1 MKVLVAGASGLVGRD
16 LTSLLTETNIEW
28 IGTYN
33 SNPFHNSYK
42 VNFLDIEEVDIFIS
56 TYKPTTC
63 INCIAERNVD
73 LCETNWNHTKQ
84 VNIKITENIAAICN
98 KYNIHLIHISTDYVF
113 DGKLQPFAP
122 DSITNPLQN
131 YGISKLIAEK
141 RVQAICNEG
150 CIIRVPVLYTH
161 NTIRLDETAIG
172 LIGKKVLNRLE
183 VFTEDNLNIRRP
195 LYIPDLCKF
204 IYNNIINIKRG
215 VYHFYNPYDKYTKYE
230 ISQVI
235 TKYLHKTSTITPII
249 PMLNSER
256 PYDTQ
261 FIDTQYKIEDYSITS
276 LVRGIEE
283 CFSKL
288 YHPLLSFD
296 RKPSESIFIVL
307 DMDGTLIDTDNL
319 HYNAYKLALLE
330 YNIEL
335 EYDKYINII
344 RIDDYLASL
353 FEENIVQDIKT
364 KKNKYLQKN
373 TNIKFMDGAKKLI
386 EWIAD
391 FNINH
396 VVVTNT
402 SNNNVNYFKE
412 VLPTLNLLKNWVTRE
427 DTVKSKPDPEPYLYA
442 KDKFYKNE
450 KYIIGFENTYSGYMS
465 LKAITSCIYIITEK
479 NTVTYNKMKNEDV
492 YLINSFYSLNNSVP
506 K

>member
-16 LTSLLTETNIEW
+16 LTTLLTETNIEW

-42 VNFLDIEEVDIFIS
+42 VNFLDIEELDTFIS
-56 TYKPTTC
+56 KHKPTIC
-63 INCIAERNVD
+63 VNCIAERNVD

-84 VNIKITENIAAICN
+84 VNIKITENIATICN

-113 DGKLQPFAP
+113 DGKLQPFSP

-141 RVQAICNEG
+141 RIQTQCKG
-150 CIIRVPVLYTH
+150 SCIIRVPVLYTH
-161 NTIRLDETAIG
+161 NTVRLDETAIG

-195 LYIPDLCKF
+195 LYIPDFCKF
-204 IYNNIINIKRG
+204 IYDNIINTKSGI
-215 VYHFYNPYDKYTKYE
+215 YHFYNQHDKYTKYE

-235 TKYLHKTSTITPII
+235 TKYLEKTSNINPVIPI
-249 PMLNSER
+249 LNSER

-261 FIDTQYKIEDYSITS
+261 FIDKQYKIENYSLIP
-276 LVRGIEE
+276 LVRGIEQ
-283 CFSKL
+283 CFKKL
-288 YHPLLSFD
+288 YHPIISFNT
-296 RKPSESIFIVL
+296 KPSESIFIVL
-307 DMDGTLIDTDNL
+307 DMDGTLIDTDML

-335 EYDKYINII
+335 DYNKYINILK
-344 RIDDYLASL
+344 IDDYLSSL
-353 FEENIVQDIKT
+353 FEKNITQEIKL
-364 KKNKYLQKN
+364 KKNTYLQQN
-373 TNIKFMDGAKKLI
+373 TDIKFMDGAKKLI
-386 EWIAD
+386 EWIVE

-402 SNNNVNYFKE
+402 SNENVNYFKKI
-412 VLPTLNLLKNWVTRE
+412 LPNLNLLKNWITRE

-442 KDKFYKNE
+442 KDKFYNNE

-465 LKAITSCIYIITEK
+465 LKAITTCVYIITEK

-492 YLINSFYSLNNSVP
+492 YLINSFYCLNNNVP